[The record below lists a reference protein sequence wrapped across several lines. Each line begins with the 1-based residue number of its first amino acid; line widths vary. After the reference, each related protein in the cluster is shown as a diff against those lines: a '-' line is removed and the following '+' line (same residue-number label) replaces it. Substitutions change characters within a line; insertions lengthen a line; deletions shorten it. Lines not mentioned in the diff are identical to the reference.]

1 MFNGIVKNIGVVKKI
16 MTYRNGKRIGIKTKF
31 NFSKKDIGSSINCS
45 GACLTL
51 EKIRNNL
58 CYFYLSKETLDVSNF
73 KYLKL
78 NDYINLELPL
88 KFGSIIS
95 GHFVQGHVDTI
106 AKLKKKQIYGK
117 SWYLYFSINAKFKK
131 LLVYKGSIAINGV
144 SLTVSKVLNKS
155 FLIVVIPHTLKLT
168 NLKFLKINDFVN
180 IEIDILA
187 KYINKIGK

>member
-45 GACLTL
+45 GVCLTL

-95 GHFVQGHVDTI
+95 GH
-106 AKLKKKQIYGK
+106 L
-117 SWYLYFSINAKFKK
+117 FKDM
-131 LLVYKGSIAINGV
+131 
-144 SLTVSKVLNKS
+144 
-155 FLIVVIPHTLKLT
+155 LIQ
-168 NLKFLKINDFVN
+168 
-180 IEIDILA
+180 
-187 KYINKIGK
+187 

>member
-73 KYLKL
+73 KYLK
-78 NDYINLELPL
+78 
-88 KFGSIIS
+88 IIRLS
-95 GHFVQGHVDTI
+95 
-106 AKLKKKQIYGK
+106 KE
-117 SWYLYFSINAKFKK
+117 
-131 LLVYKGSIAINGV
+131 
-144 SLTVSKVLNKS
+144 SL
-155 FLIVVIPHTLKLT
+155 
-168 NLKFLKINDFVN
+168 
-180 IEIDILA
+180 
-187 KYINKIGK
+187 